1 MYYLIINDMTAV
13 VAAPCGD
20 KLFSGGHKI
29 ADRATLNHSSYLSRH
44 HSCRAFNCLPWS
56 VPHKPALCC
65 LCYGINPPP
74 HCLPLQLHLLLGY
87 ESLKLLLLSLPL
99 LCHWLQQVPCTNCL
113 KDRMIIAVIM
123 CFSSVQLVWVQ
134 GEMSTKSNL
143 QDKWFYFKP
152 VFLPRGRLSIL
163 YYMFVTCK

>member
-1 MYYLIINDMTAV
+1 M

-20 KLFSGGHKI
+20 KLFPGGHII
-29 ADRATLNHSSYLSRH
+29 ADSATLDHSSYSSRH
-44 HSCRAFNCLPWS
+44 HSCHAFNCLPWS

-99 LCHWLQQVPCTNCL
+99 LCHWLQQVSCTNCL
-113 KDRMIIAVIM
+113 K
-123 CFSSVQLVWVQ
+123 
-134 GEMSTKSNL
+134 G
-143 QDKWFYFKP
+143 QDDYCCNN
-152 VFLPRGRLSIL
+152 VFLQCATSVGSRWDQAHMQCQQSQIYKISDFIL
-163 YYMFVTCK
+163 GLFFFNHVDEASYITCLLHIN